1 MLKRLMLT
9 VSGAVLALSVG
20 AAGAYFTAQV
30 QVADSIIRAGTV
42 AVSTE
47 PTVAPLS
54 VDSLAPGSAAVR
66 PLTIVNDG
74 TLPVDVVVTASKKA
88 GITEFYE
95 SLTCRATCGGTQVY
109 DGPLAQMR
117 TAALRLSPGARGEM
131 RFEVGLPA
139 DAGNAL
145 ADDYVKLSLY
155 VDAEQ
160 AH

>member
-9 VSGAVLALSVG
+9 MAGAVLALSVG

-66 PLTIVNDG
+66 PLTVVNDG

-95 SLTCRATCGGTQVY
+95 ALTCRVTCGGTQVY
-109 DGPLAQMR
+109 DGSLAQMR
-117 TAALRLSPGARGEM
+117 TAALRLNPGARGEM

>member
-9 VSGAVLALSVG
+9 MAGAVLALSVG

-54 VDSLAPGSAAVR
+54 VESLAPGSVAVR
-66 PLTIVNDG
+66 PLTVVNDG

-95 SLTCRATCGGTQVY
+95 ALTCRVTCGGTQVY
-109 DGPLAQMR
+109 DGALAQMR
-117 TAALRLSPGARGEM
+117 TAALRLNPGARGEM
-131 RFEVGLPA
+131 RFEVGLPT